1 MADSISLR
9 DLADQLSAKL
19 NVTKS
24 AAYEALGET
33 FCTINA
39 TVGKGNKVAI
49 FQFGT
54 FSQKSRKARTGR
66 NPQTGAAIKI
76 AASKS
81 VGFKPSKSAAKAK
94 AAKKAAPKKAAK
106 K

>member
-9 DLADQLSAKL
+9 NLADQLAAKL
-19 NVTKS
+19 EVSKA
-24 AAYEALGET
+24 AAYEALGGT
-33 FCTINA
+33 FETINA
-39 TVGKGNKVAI
+39 TVDKGGKVAI
-49 FQFGT
+49 FQFGS
-54 FSQKSRKARTGR
+54 FYQKTRKARTGR

-81 VGFKPSKSAAKAK
+81 VGFKPSKAAAKAK
-94 AAKKAAPKKAAK
+94 AKPAKKAAK

>member
-1 MADSISLR
+1 MADTISLR

-19 NVTKS
+19 DVSKS
-24 AAYEALGET
+24 AAYKALGET
-33 FCTINA
+33 FGAINA
-39 TVGKGNKVAI
+39 CVGKGGKVAI

-54 FSQKSRKARTGR
+54 FYQKSRKARTGR

-94 AAKKAAPKKAAK
+94 PAAKKGKK
-106 K
+106 